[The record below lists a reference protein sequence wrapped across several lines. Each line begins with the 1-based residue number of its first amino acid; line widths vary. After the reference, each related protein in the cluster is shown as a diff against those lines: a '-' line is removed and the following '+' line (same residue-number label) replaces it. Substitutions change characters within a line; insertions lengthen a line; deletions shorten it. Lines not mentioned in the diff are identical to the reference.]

1 MKYTVKTIIF
11 KQENVNANQKDK
23 DGNPLPEQIESVQ
36 SYQAVSDL
44 LTSGS
49 TKLTATAIKTEMRT
63 QLSISDAVSESLT
76 SPSGVEYPVSG
87 SISDRKVVY
96 TVTLPPTVYPEPITP
111 AADPIVTPEPEPV
124 VTPDPV
130 VTSEP
135 TPDPVVTPDPTPTGS
150 VSGSSI

>member
-76 SPSGVEYPVSG
+76 SPSGVEYPASG
-87 SISDRKVVY
+87 SILDRKVVY
-96 TVTLPPTVYPEPITP
+96 IVTLPPTVYPEPVIP
-111 AADPIVTPEPEPV
+111 AVEPVVTPEPEPV
-124 VTPDPV
+124 VTP
-130 VTSEP
+130 EP
-135 TPDPVVTPDPTPTGS
+135 TPDPVVTPDPTPTS
-150 VSGSSI
+150 DVSGSSI